1 MNNLSFTFVIAALIV
16 FFAVSC
22 AGNSNKNNNGD
33 FDYEIIHVDIP
44 DTFSNAAELVSYIR
58 IGWNLGNTLD
68 TFGNTSSGYSWLGG
82 GSFADTSV
90 SEMETAWGNPV
101 TSKEVFTALK
111 NAGFNTIRI
120 PVTWYKA
127 LGANNTIRADWMA
140 RVKTVAD
147 YIIDNDMIA
156 IINSHHDESIFKFT
170 NAETEQ
176 SLAVYKR
183 VWEQIAQTFRDYDER
198 LVFEGLNEP
207 RTKGAPHE
215 WSGGNAEERNNL
227 NKHYRLFVDTVRNS
241 GGKNDKRILILNTYG
256 ASAVQAA
263 VDGLEIPA
271 DTVPDRI
278 IVSVHFYEPYNFA
291 LNTNASFNS
300 WSKNN
305 SSDTSP
311 ITERV
316 NRVYNKFVR
325 NGIPVIIGEFG
336 AMNKGNEETRA
347 KWANFYVKA
356 AMDKGIPCIWW
367 DNGSFSGDG
376 ELFGLINRNTK
387 TITYPRVLAGLMH
400 GTSGW
405 KFNQ

>member
-1 MNNLSFTFVIAALIV
+1 MNNLPLTFVIAVLIV

-22 AGNSNKNNNGD
+22 AGNSNTSNDGD
-33 FDYEIIHVDIP
+33 IDYKIIHVNIP
-44 DTFSNAAELVSYIR
+44 DTFANAAELVSHIR
-58 IGWNLGNTLD
+58 IGWSLGNTLD
-68 TFGNTSSGYSWLGG
+68 TFGNTSSGYSWLGDG
-82 GSFADTSV
+82 TFANTSV
-90 SEMETAWGNPV
+90 SQMETAWGNPV
-101 TSKEVFTALK
+101 TSKEVFAALK
-111 NAGFNTIRI
+111 KAGFNTIRI

-127 LGANNTIRADWMA
+127 LGANNAIRADWMA
-140 RVKTVAD
+140 RVKTIVD
-147 YIIDNDMIA
+147 YVIDNNMIA
-156 IINSHHDESIFKFT
+156 ILNSHHDESIFKFT

-176 SLAVYKR
+176 SLTVYKR
-183 VWEQIAQTFRDYDER
+183 VWEQIAQTFKDYDER

-207 RTKGAPHE
+207 RTKGAAHE

-241 GGKNDKRILILNTYG
+241 DGKNDRRILIINTYG
-256 ASAVQAA
+256 ASATQSA

-300 WSKNN
+300 WNRNN

-316 NRVYNKFVR
+316 NRVYNKFASK
-325 NGIPVIIGEFG
+325 GIPVIIGEFG

-347 KWANFYVKA
+347 KWAEFYVKT
-356 AMDKGIPCIWW
+356 AMDKGIPCVWW

-376 ELFGLINRNTK
+376 ELFGLINRNNNV
-387 TITYPRVLAGLMH
+387 ITYPKVLAGLIH

-405 KFNQ
+405 KFNH